1 MPSITGSFDGRVTRQ
16 DAMPVGDR
24 PNHEVSLAEVA
35 GTQQSVDPMWNNA
48 KITYWGVTD
57 IVDGKGQQRGY
68 YHNTHGDKGH
78 EWGTFEAR
86 VNAAGGTM
94 TAEGTWKI
102 TGGDGQ
108 YLGATGNGTFKTAMK
123 SETEIGCTWEGAYE
137 LARVQ
142 AG

>member
-1 MPSITGSFDGRVTRQ
+1 
-16 DAMPVGDR
+16 MPVGDR

-35 GTQQSVDPMWNNA
+35 GTQQSADPMWNNA

-57 IVDGKGQQRGY
+57 IVDGKGSQRGY

-86 VNAAGGTM
+86 VNVAGGKITV
-94 TAEGTWKI
+94 EGTWKI

-123 SETEIGCTWEGAYE
+123 SETEIDCTWEGAYE
-137 LARVQ
+137 LARAQ

>member
-1 MPSITGSFDGRVTRQ
+1 V
-16 DAMPVGDR
+16 
-24 PNHEVSLAEVA
+24 
-35 GTQQSVDPMWNNA
+35 
-48 KITYWGVTD
+48 
-57 IVDGKGQQRGY
+57 
-68 YHNTHGDKGH
+68 HGDKGH

-142 AG
+142 AR